1 MAFLHSVSV
10 IVLTVTASLSAA
22 VSGGSPS
29 PQAVRQKANIAE
41 TIAAHTAL
49 YLVFIFFLIV
59 KSPAVVVY
67 IIAPDSFIYN
77 DFFPK

>member
-22 VSGGSPS
+22 VSAGSPS